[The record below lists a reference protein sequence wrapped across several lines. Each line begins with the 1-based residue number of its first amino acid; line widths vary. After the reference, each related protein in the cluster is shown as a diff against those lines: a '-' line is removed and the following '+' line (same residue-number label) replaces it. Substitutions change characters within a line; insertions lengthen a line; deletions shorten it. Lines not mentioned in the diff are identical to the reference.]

1 MKKVFAVVMLLLTM
15 AGAAFALS
23 DAEYTTLKKSN
34 ADFAR
39 ADKRLTQVWKKLK
52 ADSSKAVFAELQE
65 YQREWIASGRD
76 DEAREL
82 MKEVVRALDAD
93 IDYVEKDRLREV
105 ELYSTSPVKLQIW
118 RIF

>member
-82 MKEVVRALDAD
+82 MNEGYSRAEAYTMATNNRAD
-93 IDYVEKDRLREV
+93 
-105 ELYSTSPVKLQIW
+105 ELPDIARSIARSLGK
-118 RIF
+118 RK